1 VLKPGQNTGRSL
13 RGLVVEDNVDAGDSL
28 SLLLRLYRHA
38 IQVARTGV
46 TAPRNGLGFGLT

>member
-46 TAPRNGLGFGLT
+46 TAPPNGLGFGLT